1 MENASKALIMAGE
14 ILIGLLVL
22 GALLLMFNELSAYRR
37 NETEIT
43 SDQQL
48 STFNSQFTQY
58 LRNDLKGVDLVSLVN
73 KVVDYNR
80 RTSGY
85 GEIDYTKKISIDIQ
99 LTSDFK
105 SRYGSDLTAFE
116 VKTYQIRPNGSNEFY
131 NICHNFIKYED
142 RYTLDVLVTMVSN
155 IEGLRSQS
163 VSSSE
168 FTIDKQPF
176 RDFNTNRELKG
187 ENLANFLE
195 QYSEY
200 SLLKS
205 STFVV
210 SKEAEYDDGQ
220 ISKMYFK
227 FNKVGEEIR
236 R

>member
-37 NETEIT
+37 SETEVT
-43 SDQQL
+43 SDEQL
-48 STFNSQFTQY
+48 AKFNSQFTQY
-58 LRNDLKGVDLVSLVN
+58 LRNDLKGVDLISLVN
-73 KVVDYNR
+73 RVVDYNR

-85 GEIDYTKKISIDIQ
+85 GEIDYTNKISVDIQ
-99 LTSDFK
+99 LTNDFK
-105 SRYGSDLTAFE
+105 SRYGSDLTKFE
-116 VKTYQIRPNGSNEFY
+116 IKTYKITPNGSNEFY
-131 NICHNFIKYED
+131 EICNEFIKYEEK
-142 RYTLDVLVTMVSN
+142 YSLDVLVTMVSN

-163 VSSSE
+163 VSSSD

-176 RDFNTNRELKG
+176 RDINTNRELKG
-187 ENLANFLE
+187 EDLAKFLE

-205 STFVV
+205 SSFIV
-210 SKEAEYDDGQ
+210 SKDAEYKDGQ

-227 FNKVGEEIR
+227 FNKKGEEIR